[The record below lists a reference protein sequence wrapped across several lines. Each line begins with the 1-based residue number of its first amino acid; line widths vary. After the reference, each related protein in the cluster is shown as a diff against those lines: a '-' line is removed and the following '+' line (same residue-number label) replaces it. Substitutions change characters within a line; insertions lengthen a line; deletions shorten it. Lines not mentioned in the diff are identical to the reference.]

1 VTFITLDRGTR
12 SHVRANGKVGITGVR
27 ERRRFE
33 MDSSSGMKR
42 RGGWTWKTW
51 LGIALGV
58 AVLVAVI
65 LIAANAGSGSGG
77 IY

>member
-1 VTFITLDRGTR
+1 
-12 SHVRANGKVGITGVR
+12 
-27 ERRRFE
+27 

-42 RGGWTWKTW
+42 RGGWTWRTW

>member
-1 VTFITLDRGTR
+1 LG
-12 SHVRANGKVGITGVR
+12 NP
-27 ERRRFE
+27 EPRRREWQSKGSAAFASEGGFE

-42 RGGWTWKTW
+42 RGGWTWKMW
-51 LGIALGV
+51 LGIALGL

-65 LIAANAGSGSGG
+65 VIAANAGSGSGG

>member
-1 VTFITLDRGTR
+1 MAK
-12 SHVRANGKVGITGVR
+12 VRITGVR